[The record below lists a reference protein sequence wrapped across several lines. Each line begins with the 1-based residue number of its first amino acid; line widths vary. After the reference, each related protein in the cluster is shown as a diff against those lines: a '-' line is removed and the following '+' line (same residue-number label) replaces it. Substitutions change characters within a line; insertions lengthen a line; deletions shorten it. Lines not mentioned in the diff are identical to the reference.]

1 MAISEG
7 KSLSQF
13 RDDFNS
19 IVARYGWSY
28 NGNRN
33 WRSRLIYQTNVR
45 SAYAAGQWQQ
55 FQETKEAMPYLRYLT
70 AGDERVRDSHQ
81 PYNNAAYHIDDPF
94 WQTNYPPNGY
104 NCRCTVIAL
113 SSI

>member
-1 MAISEG
+1 MTSIASSLDTVGHTTAIETG
-7 KSLSQF
+7 E
-13 RDDFNS
+13 
-19 IVARYGWSY
+19 VG
-28 NGNRN
+28 
-33 WRSRLIYQTNVR
+33 LIYQTNVR